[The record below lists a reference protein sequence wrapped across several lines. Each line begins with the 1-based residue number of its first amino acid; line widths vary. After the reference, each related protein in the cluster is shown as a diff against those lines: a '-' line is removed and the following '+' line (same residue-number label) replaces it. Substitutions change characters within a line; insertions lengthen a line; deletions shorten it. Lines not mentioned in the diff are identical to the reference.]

1 LFEFNR
7 LEMKKTK
14 KKNII
19 ERLSAQQPKSAAQ
32 AQITGSSY

>member
-19 ERLSAQQPKSAAQ
+19 ERLSAQRLKSAAQ
-32 AQITGSSY
+32 AQITGSS